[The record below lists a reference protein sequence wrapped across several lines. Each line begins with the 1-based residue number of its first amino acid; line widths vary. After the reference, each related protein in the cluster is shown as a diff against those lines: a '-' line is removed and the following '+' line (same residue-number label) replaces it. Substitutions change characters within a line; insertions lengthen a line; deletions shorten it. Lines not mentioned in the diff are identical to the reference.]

1 LRPGG
6 INPFEAGVV
15 TEFVAAAGFGP
26 AETVRAT
33 MLRFGR
39 PEIWLAAG
47 LLLAAAAIAET
58 AALAQGASPL
68 TFLEQLYKPYRANKN
83 AKAVDYS
90 KPDTVRRYFGPEL
103 AKAMLRDRT
112 DAKKRNEV
120 PLLNGDPF
128 IDAQDWEIADLK
140 IEMQPGTTRR
150 NATGVVTFTN
160 AGEPRAVTVDL
171 IKTGDGW
178 RIYEINA
185 PSGSLRGLYKLKP

>member
-1 LRPGG
+1 
-6 INPFEAGVV
+6 
-15 TEFVAAAGFGP
+15 
-26 AETVRAT
+26 

-68 TFLEQLYKPYRANKN
+68 TFLEQVYKPYRAGKN
-83 AKAVDYS
+83 AKGIDYS
-90 KPDTVRRYFGPEL
+90 KPDNVRRYFGPQL
-103 AKAMLRDRT
+103 AKAMLKDMAE
-112 DAKKRNEV
+112 AKKRGEV

-128 IDAQDWEIADLK
+128 IDAQDWEIANLK
-140 IEMQPGTTRR
+140 IEMQSGATRR

-160 AGEPRAVTVDL
+160 AGEARTVTLDL
-171 IKTGDGW
+171 VKTGDGW
-178 RIYEINA
+178 RIYEISA